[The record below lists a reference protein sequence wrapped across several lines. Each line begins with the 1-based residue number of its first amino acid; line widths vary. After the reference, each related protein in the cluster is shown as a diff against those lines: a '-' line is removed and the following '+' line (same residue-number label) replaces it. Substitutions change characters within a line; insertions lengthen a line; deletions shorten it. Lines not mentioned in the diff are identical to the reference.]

1 MPGLLDGRM
10 TGVTFLAQVGQA
22 ANRVQRRSFS
32 EWFADQGWVILVIV
46 IAAIVVTIVSRILV
60 TRFRRRLEGSVSLTQ
75 EINLQR
81 AATITHAVS
90 TAVVVVI
97 WVVAALLILD
107 QFQVSLAPFL
117 ASAGIAGVAL
127 GFGAQSVVRDTLTGF
142 FILLENQFGVGDVVE
157 AQTTANPVGGK
168 VESLTLRI
176 TTLRA
181 FDGTLHIVPN
191 GNIQL
196 ISNKSRGW
204 ARAIVDVRVAYGED
218 VERIRSLLEEIFE
231 EVRGESPLSDWIREG
246 PSVLGIEQLSDY
258 ALVVRVIADTRPS
271 KRWDVERMLRERISR
286 RLSDHGIR
294 VPLPPTMSGRPPVEP
309 GAGL

>member
-1 MPGLLDGRM
+1 MSGMLSTAVAL
-10 TGVTFLAQVGQA
+10 LAQTS
-22 ANRVQRRSFS
+22 NRAQRRSFG
-32 EWFADQGWVILVIV
+32 EWWNDHGWVILAIV
-46 IAAIVVTIVSRILV
+46 AGAVVVTIIARVLV
-60 TRFRRRLEGSVSLTQ
+60 KRFRRRLEGSVSLTQ

-90 TAVVVVI
+90 ATVIVVI
-97 WVVAALLILD
+97 WVVAFLLILD
-107 QFQVSLAPFL
+107 QFEVSLAPFL

-127 GFGAQSVVRDTLTGF
+127 GFGAQSLVRDNLSGF

-157 AQTTANPVGGK
+157 AQTTASPVTGK

-218 VERIRSLLEEIFE
+218 VEHVRDVLEAIFE
-231 EVRGESPLSDWIREG
+231 EVRRETPLRDWIREG
-246 PSVLGIEQLSDY
+246 PSVLGIEQMSDY

-271 KRWDVERMLRERISR
+271 KRFDVERTLRERISR
-286 RLSDHGIR
+286 RLAEEGIR
-294 VPLPPTMSGRPPVEP
+294 VPLPPTMTGQPQADP

>member
-1 MPGLLDGRM
+1 MLANTL
-10 TGVTFLAQVGQA
+10 VSLAQAG
-22 ANRVQRRSFS
+22 NRLQRRSFGD
-32 EWFADQGWVILVIV
+32 WFADVGWVILAIV
-46 IAAIVVTIVSRILV
+46 AAAIVVTIVARILV
-60 TRFRRRLEGSVSLTQ
+60 RRFRRKLEGSVSLTQ

-81 AATITHAVS
+81 AATITHAV
-90 TAVVVVI
+90 TATVIVVI
-97 WVVAALLILD
+97 WVVAFLLILD
-107 QFQVSLAPFL
+107 QFDVSLAPFL

-127 GFGAQSVVRDTLTGF
+127 GFGAQSLVRDNLSGF

-157 AQTTANPVGGK
+157 AQTTANPVIGK

-218 VERIRSLLEEIFE
+218 VEKVRGVLEEVFE
-231 EVRGESPLSDWIREG
+231 EVRQESPLREWIREG
-246 PSVLGIEQLSDY
+246 PSVLGIEQMSDY
-258 ALVVRVIADTRPS
+258 ALIVRVIADTRPS
-271 KRWDVERMLRERISR
+271 KRFDVERSLRERISR
-286 RLSDHGIR
+286 RLAEEGIR
-294 VPLPPTMSGRPPVEP
+294 VPLPPTMSARPQADP